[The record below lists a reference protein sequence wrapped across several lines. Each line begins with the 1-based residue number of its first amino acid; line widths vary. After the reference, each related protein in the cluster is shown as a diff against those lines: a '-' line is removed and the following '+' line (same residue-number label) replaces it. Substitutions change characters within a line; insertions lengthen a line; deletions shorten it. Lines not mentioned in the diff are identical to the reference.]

1 MKKKPA
7 IIAILLSVLL
17 PCMTVHAGTVW
28 DGAGANTN
36 INTANNWNDNVNPP
50 FDGTQTVTFG
60 TGGTTARINTNVS
73 FLGLIFNSDSNFT
86 VAASAGTLTIGA
98 GGINA
103 AIPGITSRTYTISEG
118 IFLAADQTW
127 TATNNGAG
135 VTTLTVSGAV
145 SGAGRNLT
153 LGGTGNTNISGVIG
167 TGPGSLSMTG
177 TGTLTLSGANT
188 YSGGTA
194 LSSGALRVGNNAAL
208 GTGTLTLSGGTLAS
222 SSTTARILA
231 NDSVV
236 GGNFILGQASGGTG
250 ALTLSGAMDLG
261 GAMRQITVNNAADT
275 ISGVISGTGGI
286 TKSGTGALTL
296 SGANTYT
303 GGTTLSSGT
312 LLLGDDAA
320 LGTGSLALDGGTL
333 ASSSTTARTLA
344 NNIVVGGNVILGR
357 ASGGTGALTLSG
369 AMDLGGAMRQI
380 TVNNAADTISGVISG
395 TGGITKAGTGALT
408 LSGAN
413 TYSGGTTV
421 NAGKIVVDSDGN
433 LGDASGQLTFGGG
446 GTLQITNGFTSARNV
461 TLNGGGGAF
470 DTNGNDLT
478 MLGNMTGTGA
488 LTKTGDG
495 ALTLS
500 GTNTYTGATT
510 INGGILRAGVN
521 NALSTTTA
529 VTLANTAGAG
539 LDLNNF
545 DQTIG
550 SLAGGGTTGGNITLG
565 SGTLT
570 AGNASSTT
578 YAGIIS
584 GTGGFVKKGTGTLT
598 LTGANTYSGG
608 TTVSAGNL
616 QGDSTSIQ
624 GNITNNAR
632 VIFNQAA
639 EGVYSD
645 DMTGTGGIT
654 KAGVGTLTL
663 SGANTYTG
671 TTIISAGILRSGVTN
686 ALGTATAV
694 TLANTAGAGLDLNN
708 FDQTI
713 GSLAGGGTTG
723 GNITLGSGRLTAGN
737 SSSTTYAGA
746 ISGTGGL
753 VKTGTGTLTLTGAN
767 TYTGG
772 TTVSTGGITGNSTSL
787 QGSITNN
794 ALVTFNQTAAGTYSG
809 DMTGTGAL
817 TKTGAGAL
825 TLSGTN
831 TYAGNT
837 TISAGILRAGANN
850 ALSTTTAVTLANTAG
865 AGLDLNNFDQTIGSL
880 AGGGTTGG
888 NVTLGSGT
896 LTAGNASSTTYA
908 GAISGT
914 GSLVKTGTGT
924 LTLTGANTYTGG
936 TTVSAGGITG
946 NSTSLQGSITN
957 NTLVTFNQTAAGT
970 YAGDMT
976 GTGALTKTGAG
987 ALTLSGTNTYTGNTT
1002 ISTGILRAGVNN
1014 ALSTTTAV
1022 TLANT
1027 VGASLDLNNYD
1038 LTIGSLAGG
1047 GTTTRG
1053 SVTLGSGTLTTGND
1067 SNTSY
1072 AGVISGTGSL
1082 VKTGTGTFILSGT
1095 STYSGGTTLASGTLL
1110 LGNNA
1115 ALGTGTLTLD
1125 TGTLASSSTTA
1136 RTLANSTVI
1145 NGDIT
1150 LGQASGGT
1158 GALTLSG
1165 AMDLGGAVRQITVN
1179 NAADTISGAISG
1191 AGGITKAGTG
1201 TLTLTGANTY
1211 SGGTTVSAGGITGN
1225 STSLQGSITNN
1236 ALVTFNQ
1243 TAAGTYAGDMTGTGA
1258 FTKTGTGALTLSGT
1272 NTYTGAT
1279 TISAGILRAGVNNA
1293 LSTTTAVTLANTAG
1307 AALDLNNF
1315 NLTIGSVA
1323 GGGTTGGSVTLGT
1336 GTLTTGND
1344 SSTAYAGV
1352 ISGTGSLVKTGTGT
1366 LTLSGASTYSGG
1378 TTLATGTL
1386 LVGNNAALGTGT
1398 LTLADGT
1405 LASSSTTAR
1414 TVSNSTVIN
1423 GDITLGR
1430 ASGGTGALTLS
1441 GPMDLGGAVRQ
1452 ITVNN
1457 AADTISGAI
1466 SGAGGITKAGTGT
1479 LTLTGANTYTGGT
1492 TVSAGGITGNST
1504 SLQGSITNNALVTF
1518 NQTAA
1523 GTYAGD
1529 MTGSGALTKTGAGAL
1544 TLSGTNT
1551 YTGATTIS
1559 AGILRAGVNNALSTT
1574 TAVTLA
1580 NTVGASLDL
1589 NNFDLTIGSLAGGG
1603 TTTRGSVTLGS
1614 GTLTTGN
1621 DSTTTYAGVISGT
1634 GSLVKTGTGTF
1645 TLSGASTYSGGTV
1658 INEGTISV
1666 GSNGNLGN
1674 VLGQLTFGG
1683 GTLRITNGFASTRD
1697 VTLNAGGG
1705 TFDTSGN
1712 NLTMSG
1718 DMTGTGGITKA
1729 GAGTLTLTGGNTYT
1743 GKTTINGGILG
1754 AGVANALGTSTAV
1767 TLANTAGAGLD
1778 LNNFDQTI
1786 GSLAGGGTTG
1796 GNVTLGTGTLTTGD
1810 ASSTIYAGTI
1820 SGTGSLVKIGT
1831 GTFTL
1836 SGANT
1841 YTGTTTIDAG
1851 SLSVTGSLASPVIIS
1866 VAGTLKGNSTINA
1879 NVINKGTIAP
1889 GNSIGTISIAGNYT
1903 QNAGSVYQVEVNEE
1917 GQSDKL
1923 NVGGTATLNGG
1934 TVAVM
1939 AESGIFRL
1947 RTPYTILTAVSVAGT
1962 FADVTSNLA
1971 FLTPSLSYDATH
1983 VYLLLARNST
1993 DFSAVA
1999 YTGNQKA
2006 VASALDRI
2014 ALSAR
2019 GDMEDI
2025 INTLLYLSSS
2035 GARGAYDQMGGL
2047 THSALT
2053 GVTFSSFNT
2062 YIGAIAERTKSFM
2075 VGGSSSPFAGRS
2087 GMLALGG
2094 DAASDTAGALITALG
2109 RAQGER
2115 SPSSGLWAQGYGSTG
2130 DRRADDISSRYGY
2143 DTSGMMAGLDR
2154 QVADSLLLGIS
2165 LGYSSTRAHMKELP
2179 DKATISSYQG
2189 ALYGIYRNDP
2199 WYVSSVAAYGY
2210 NRYDTTR
2217 GISFGQ
2223 IARRA
2228 NVAYGG
2234 HTLGGYA
2241 EAGYRIAAA
2250 PVDVIPM
2257 VSLTGASLM
2266 RNGFQERDAGAMNLD
2281 VDAGRTSSLVG
2292 SLGVRLRK
2300 DYTVSSGS
2308 VTPEVRMRWD
2318 HEFSKNDHVL
2328 EASFCGYPTSAF
2340 TVRAD
2345 RPERNSFA
2353 PGFTLT
2359 WRTKDNMDFHLT
2371 YDGSFSEDSTRHWG
2385 TLGLRYTW

>member
-1 MKKKPA
+1 MKKNPA

-36 INTANNWNDNVNPP
+36 INTANNWNDNVNPS

-60 TGGTTARINTNVS
+60 TGGTTATINANVS
-73 FLGLIFNSDSNFT
+73 FLGLIFNRDSNFT
-86 VAASAGTLTIGA
+86 VAAGTGTLTIGA

-103 AIPGITSRTYTISEG
+103 AIPGVTSRTYTISEG
-118 IFLAADQTW
+118 IILDADQTW

-167 TGPGSLSMTG
+167 TGTGSLSMTG

-188 YSGGTA
+188 YSGGTT
-194 LSSGALRVGNNAAL
+194 LSSGTLRVGNNAAL

-275 ISGVISGTGGI
+275 ISGVISGAGGI
-286 TKSGTGALTL
+286 TKAGTGALTL

-320 LGTGSLALDGGTL
+320 LGTGTLSLSGGTL

-344 NNIVVGGNVILGR
+344 NNVVVGGNFILGQ

-380 TVNNAADTISGVISG
+380 TVNNAVDTISGVISG

-413 TYSGGTTV
+413 TYSGGTTI

-478 MLGNMTGTGA
+478 MLGNMTGTGP
-488 LTKTGDG
+488 LIKRGDG

-550 SLAGGGTTGGNITLG
+550 SLAGGGTTGGNVTLG

-570 AGNASSTT
+570 AGNSSSTT

-584 GTGGFVKKGTGTLT
+584 GTGGLIKKGTGTLT

-632 VIFNQAA
+632 VIFNQGA
-639 EGVYSD
+639 EGVYSG

-654 KAGVGTLTL
+654 KAGNGALTLT
-663 SGANTYTG
+663 GTNTYTG
-671 TTIISAGILRSGVTN
+671 TTIINAGILRSGVIN

-694 TLANTAGAGLDLNN
+694 TLANTAGAALDLNN

-723 GNITLGSGRLTAGN
+723 GNVTLGAGTLTTGN
-737 SSSTTYAGA
+737 ASSTTYAGI

-753 VKTGTGTLTLTGAN
+753 VKKGTGTLTLTGAN

-831 TYAGNT
+831 TY
-837 TISAGILRAGANN
+837 
-850 ALSTTTAVTLANTAG
+850 
-865 AGLDLNNFDQTIGSL
+865 
-880 AGGGTTGG
+880 
-888 NVTLGSGT
+888 
-896 LTAGNASSTTYA
+896 
-908 GAISGT
+908 
-914 GSLVKTGTGT
+914 
-924 LTLTGANTYTGG
+924 
-936 TTVSAGGITG
+936 
-946 NSTSLQGSITN
+946 
-957 NTLVTFNQTAAGT
+957 
-970 YAGDMT
+970 
-976 GTGALTKTGAG
+976 
-987 ALTLSGTNTYTGNTT
+987 TGNTT

-1027 VGASLDLNNYD
+1027 A
-1038 LTIGSLAGG
+1038 
-1047 GTTTRG
+1047 
-1053 SVTLGSGTLTTGND
+1053 
-1067 SNTSY
+1067 
-1072 AGVISGTGSL
+1072 
-1082 VKTGTGTFILSGT
+1082 
-1095 STYSGGTTLASGTLL
+1095 
-1110 LGNNA
+1110 
-1115 ALGTGTLTLD
+1115 
-1125 TGTLASSSTTA
+1125 
-1136 RTLANSTVI
+1136 
-1145 NGDIT
+1145 
-1150 LGQASGGT
+1150 
-1158 GALTLSG
+1158 
-1165 AMDLGGAVRQITVN
+1165 
-1179 NAADTISGAISG
+1179 
-1191 AGGITKAGTG
+1191 
-1201 TLTLTGANTY
+1201 
-1211 SGGTTVSAGGITGN
+1211 
-1225 STSLQGSITNN
+1225 
-1236 ALVTFNQ
+1236 
-1243 TAAGTYAGDMTGTGA
+1243 
-1258 FTKTGTGALTLSGT
+1258 
-1272 NTYTGAT
+1272 
-1279 TISAGILRAGVNNA
+1279 
-1293 LSTTTAVTLANTAG
+1293 
-1307 AALDLNNF
+1307 
-1315 NLTIGSVA
+1315 
-1323 GGGTTGGSVTLGT
+1323 
-1336 GTLTTGND
+1336 
-1344 SSTAYAGV
+1344 
-1352 ISGTGSLVKTGTGT
+1352 
-1366 LTLSGASTYSGG
+1366 
-1378 TTLATGTL
+1378 
-1386 LVGNNAALGTGT
+1386 
-1398 LTLADGT
+1398 
-1405 LASSSTTAR
+1405 
-1414 TVSNSTVIN
+1414 
-1423 GDITLGR
+1423 
-1430 ASGGTGALTLS
+1430 
-1441 GPMDLGGAVRQ
+1441 
-1452 ITVNN
+1452 
-1457 AADTISGAI
+1457 
-1466 SGAGGITKAGTGT
+1466 
-1479 LTLTGANTYTGGT
+1479 
-1492 TVSAGGITGNST
+1492 
-1504 SLQGSITNNALVTF
+1504 
-1518 NQTAA
+1518 
-1523 GTYAGD
+1523 
-1529 MTGSGALTKTGAGAL
+1529 
-1544 TLSGTNT
+1544 
-1551 YTGATTIS
+1551 
-1559 AGILRAGVNNALSTT
+1559 
-1574 TAVTLA
+1574 
-1580 NTVGASLDL
+1580 GASLDL

-1621 DSTTTYAGVISGT
+1621 DSSTSYAGVISGT
-1634 GSLVKTGTGTF
+1634 GSLVKTGTGTL
-1645 TLSGASTYSGGTV
+1645 TLSGASTYTGGTV

-1674 VLGQLTFGG
+1674 ASGQLTFGG
-1683 GTLRITNGFASTRD
+1683 GTLRITNGFASARN

-1705 TFDTSGN
+1705 TFDTNGN

-1729 GAGTLTLTGGNTYT
+1729 GAGTLTLAGANTYT
-1743 GKTTINGGILG
+1743 GTTTINGGILS

-1767 TLANTAGAGLD
+1767 SLANTAGVTFD
-1778 LNNFDQTI
+1778 LNNFDITI

-1866 VAGTLKGNSTINA
+1866 AAGTLKGNSTINA

-1947 RTPYTILTAVSVAGT
+1947 RTPYTILTAGSVVGT

-1999 YTGNQKA
+1999 YTGNQRA

-2019 GDMEDI
+2019 GDMEDV

-2075 VGGSSSPFAGRS
+2075 PGGSSSPFAGRS

-2094 DAASDTAGALITALG
+2094 DAASDAAGALIAALG

-2143 DTSGMMAGLDR
+2143 DTSGMMAGFDR
-2154 QVADSLLLGIS
+2154 RVADSLLFGIS
-2165 LGYSSTRAHMKELP
+2165 LGHSSTRAHMKELP

-2257 VSLTGASLM
+2257 VSLAGSSLM
-2266 RNGFQERDAGAMNLD
+2266 RNSFQERDAGAMNLD

-2300 DYTVSSGS
+2300 DYAVSSGS
-2308 VTPEVRMRWD
+2308 VTPEFRMRWD
-2318 HEFSKNDHVL
+2318 HEFSKDDHVL
-2328 EASFCGYPTSAF
+2328 EASFSGYPATAF

-2371 YDGSFSEDSTRHWG
+2371 YDGSFSEDSTQHWG

>member
-60 TGGTTARINTNVS
+60 TGGTRATINTNVS
-73 FLGLIFNSDSNFT
+73 FLGLIFNRDSNFT
-86 VAASAGTLTIGA
+86 VAAGAGTLTIGA

-286 TKSGTGALTL
+286 TKS
-296 SGANTYT
+296 
-303 GGTTLSSGT
+303 
-312 LLLGDDAA
+312 
-320 LGTGSLALDGGTL
+320 
-333 ASSSTTARTLA
+333 
-344 NNIVVGGNVILGR
+344 
-357 ASGGTGALTLSG
+357 
-369 AMDLGGAMRQI
+369 
-380 TVNNAADTISGVISG
+380 
-395 TGGITKAGTGALT
+395 GTGALT

-1683 GTLRITNGFASTRD
+1683 GTLRITNGFASARD

-1947 RTPYTILTAVSVAGT
+1947 RTPYTILTAGSVAGT

-2025 INTLLYLSSS
+2025 INTLLYLSPS

-2062 YIGAIAERTKSFM
+2062 YIGTIAERTKSFM
-2075 VGGSSSPFAGRS
+2075 TDRFSSPFAGRS

-2094 DAASDTAGALITALG
+2094 DAASDTAGALIAALG

>member
-60 TGGTTARINTNVS
+60 TGGTRATINTNVS
-73 FLGLIFNSDSNFT
+73 FLGLIFNRDSNFT
-86 VAASAGTLTIGA
+86 VAAGAGTLTIGA

-395 TGGITKAGTGALT
+395 TGGITKSGTGALT

-1683 GTLRITNGFASTRD
+1683 GTLRITNGFASARD

-1947 RTPYTILTAVSVAGT
+1947 RTPYTILTAGSVAGT

-2025 INTLLYLSSS
+2025 INTLLYLSPS

-2062 YIGAIAERTKSFM
+2062 YIGTIAERTKSFM
-2075 VGGSSSPFAGRS
+2075 TDRFSSPFAGRS

-2094 DAASDTAGALITALG
+2094 DAASDTAGALIAALG